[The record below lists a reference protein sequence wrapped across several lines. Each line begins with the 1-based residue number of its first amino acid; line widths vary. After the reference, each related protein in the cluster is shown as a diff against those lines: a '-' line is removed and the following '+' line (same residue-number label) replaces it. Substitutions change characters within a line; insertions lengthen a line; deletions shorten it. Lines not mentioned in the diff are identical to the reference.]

1 MPCKG
6 ILVPRGGS
14 VKRVKPVNYVKVAWH
29 RGGPS
34 HTSVARR
41 GGSMRNRHQPWG
53 AHTPPHG
60 NAGPPAPLAQLC
72 TRDMA
77 PPLGPPPRRLPEKH
91 GADAVVWTSVQLVQ
105 PCKLQGAPKEHTTRG
120 SYLVRGGNSHSQLRQ
135 GLPSGLRPWRS
146 LPQGLPRYSDAVA
159 PPNRSTS
166 REKRRSW

>member
-1 MPCKG
+1 MQ
-6 ILVPRGGS
+6 
-14 VKRVKPVNYVKVAWH
+14 VKPPHHVKVAWH

-53 AHTPPHG
+53 AHPPPHG

-77 PPLGPPPRRLPEKH
+77 PPRGPPPRRLPAKH
-91 GADAVVWTSVQLVQ
+91 GSDAVVWTSVQLVQ
-105 PCKLQGAPKEHTTRG
+105 PCTLQGAPKEHTTRG

-135 GLPSGLRPWRS
+135 GLPRGLRPWRS
-146 LPQGLPRYSDAVA
+146 LPLSASPSRRLLSWQ
-159 PPNRSTS
+159 PPHRPNGARKNTNK
-166 REKRRSW
+166 RETHKNL